1 MSQIIEQTD
10 INSSQLLMPWSFL
23 REWKARI
30 DLTLTSRGQTH
41 FKSSLALLLRCYFTY
56 LQSRPLLLGKRPY
69 NSTLTFR
76 TGCSMSLRV
85 NYRLCGWLGSKSPN
99 IWWKL
104 NGPFPYWNVYFT
116 ASMFPRQCVTLYQ
129 VVGSALLLLT
139 GHNKHERV
147 STVLG
152 LLIVTF
158 IVMAIGICLPHGS
171 RHINIDKMRHG
182 KGNPPGKSLPLCVT
196 LCFMSH
202 LFCILL
208 LFYIDNTVCQL
219 DQLSCWGEIIL

>member
-1 MSQIIEQTD
+1 MESKNWFDSHLWGWNSFQII
-10 INSSQLLMPWSFL
+10 ISSFVDVLL
-23 REWKARI
+23 
-30 DLTLTSRGQTH
+30 
-41 FKSSLALLLRCYFTY
+41 Y
-56 LQSRPLLLGKRPY
+56 LSRPLLLGKRPY
-69 NSTLTFR
+69 NSTLTLR
-76 TGCSMSLRV
+76 VGCSGSLRV
-85 NYRLCGWLGSKSPN
+85 KWYTKGRVGGWGPN

-171 RHINIDKMRHG
+171 RHININKMRHG
-182 KGNPPGKSLPLCVT
+182 KGNPPGKFLPLCVT
-196 LCFMSH
+196 LCPIYFV
-202 LFCILL
+202 FCCCSILITL
-208 LFYIDNTVCQL
+208 
-219 DQLSCWGEIIL
+219 

>member
-69 NSTLTFR
+69 NSTLTLR
-76 TGCSMSLRV
+76 VGCSGSLRV
-85 NYRLCGWLGSKSPN
+85 KWYITGCVGGWGPN

-171 RHINIDKMRHG
+171 RHININKMRHG
-182 KGNPPGKSLPLCVT
+182 KGNPPGKSLPLWSVCY
-196 LCFMSH
+196 FM
-202 LFCILL
+202 LYVPFILYFAAVL
-208 LFYIDNTVCQL
+208 Y
-219 DQLSCWGEIIL
+219 W